1 MRLLVVTPAFNEGPS
16 IGAVVSRI
24 IDTGYSCLVVDDGS
38 TDTTR
43 ISAGEAGA
51 TVLRMP
57 FNSGV
62 GGALRAGFV
71 YAVRNGFDAIVQID
85 ADGQHP
91 SECIG
96 DLIEAAQL
104 NHADM
109 VIGSRFFQDNKP
121 SFLVGK
127 TRRFAMRVLAN
138 RASAATGT
146 RITDATSGFRLIRGQ
161 LLEELSKQLPAYYLG
176 DTFEALVAAGQA
188 GYRVIEVPVTMSE
201 RRFGVSS
208 ASSRQAAK
216 WTLRA
221 LLTAGIR
228 SYPRLARKT
237 VEFATD

>member
-1 MRLLVVTPAFNEGPS
+1 MRLLVVTPAFNEAPS
-16 IGAVVSRI
+16 IGGVVRNVI
-24 IDTGYSCLVVDDGS
+24 GAGYSCLVVDDGS
-38 TDTTR
+38 TDTTH
-43 ISAGEAGA
+43 IAASEAGA
-51 TVLRMP
+51 TVLRLP

-71 YAVRNGFDAIVQID
+71 YAVRNGFDAVVQVD

-91 SECIG
+91 AECIA
-96 DLIEAAQL
+96 DLIEAAQQK
-104 NHADM
+104 NADM
-109 VIGSRFFQDNKP
+109 VIGSRFFQEND
-121 SFLVGK
+121 STFLVGK

-138 RASAATGT
+138 RASAATRA

-161 LLEELSKQLPAYYLG
+161 LLHELSKHLPAYYLG

-208 ASSRQAAK
+208 ASTRQATK
-216 WTLRA
+216 WTFRA

-228 SYPRLARKT
+228 SYPRLAPKT
-237 VEFATD
+237 VKSESD